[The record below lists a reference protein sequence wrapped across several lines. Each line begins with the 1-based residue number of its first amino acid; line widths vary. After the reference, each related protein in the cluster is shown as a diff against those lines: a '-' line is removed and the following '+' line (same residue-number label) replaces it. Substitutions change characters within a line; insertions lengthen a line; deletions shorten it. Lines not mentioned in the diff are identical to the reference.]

1 MPNAMNATM
10 RTTNL
15 PLEGLSIEGPVNV
28 WDTFADV
35 ARNALAMYRANE
47 GDALEFLPPSYFG
60 ETAQMTP
67 AAIQDTATNSTALE
81 AIADPTVIRNVITL
95 KFQDTRVDTKP
106 QPVLQ
111 YLTSITISPGTT
123 LLTMPL
129 DAPAV
134 EIHGAA
140 DYSSTAYQIVNLTAA
155 QITGVQP
162 VSHYITANDAADGSG
177 NVLANSL
184 VKATIDSYSAQ
195 SVVLRIVNNTGKT
208 VYLVNNGDQV
218 PYINILGYGL
228 RQADAYTTV
237 RDDASVLLRTERSLD
252 ADFNWIQNRTTATDI
267 AAQLVNQLARPRI
280 QVALV
285 CVADPRRK
293 PGQLATIT
301 DASGTKVSGTWR
313 ILTVQHSVSG
323 ASYLQGITAVQVFPA
338 AVWDGLDGWDNAVW
352 S

>member
-1 MPNAMNATM
+1 M
-10 RTTNL
+10 RSTNL

-28 WDTFADV
+28 WDTFAEI

-67 AAIQDTATNSTALE
+67 AAIQDTATNSSALE
-81 AIADPTVIRNVITL
+81 AVADPSVIRNVITL

-106 QPVLQ
+106 QPVLR
-111 YLTSITISPGTT
+111 YLTAIPLTPGTNI
-123 LLTMPL
+123 LTMPL

-140 DYSSTAYQIVNLTAA
+140 NYASAEYNIVNLTST
-155 QITGVQP
+155 QITGPQP
-162 VSHYITANDAADGSG
+162 VSHYITANNAADGSG
-177 NVLANSL
+177 VVLNENY
-184 VKATIDSYSAQ
+184 VKASFDSTSAQ
-195 SVVLRIVNNTGKT
+195 SVVLRVINFTGKT
-208 VYLVNNGDQV
+208 VYLVNGGDQV

-228 RQADAYTTV
+228 RQADGYTTV

-252 ADFNWIQNRTTATDI
+252 ADMNWLQNRTTATDI
-267 AAQLVNQLARPRI
+267 ASQLLNQLARPRA
-280 QVALV
+280 QVGLV

-293 PGQLATIT
+293 PGQLVTIT
-301 DASGTKVSGTWR
+301 DASGTRVSGTWR
-313 ILTVQHSVSG
+313 ILTVQHGVSG
-323 ASYLQGITAVQVFPA
+323 ASYLQGITAVQVLPA
-338 AVWDGLDGWDNAVW
+338 AVWDGPDGWDNAVW